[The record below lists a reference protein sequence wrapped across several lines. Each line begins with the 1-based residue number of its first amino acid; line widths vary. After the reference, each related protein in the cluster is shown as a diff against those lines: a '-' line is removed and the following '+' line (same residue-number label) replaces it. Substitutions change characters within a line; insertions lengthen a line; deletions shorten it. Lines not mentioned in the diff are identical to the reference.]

1 MFFVGI
7 LKLLHQPK
15 ISTCAYKLTCGD
27 SRPQGAC
34 AETKIYPVTF
44 AENTKS
50 SARKGFN
57 VLNKSPSSRKFY
69 FEFVQNQLLDI
80 LNCTITLLSCNWSC
94 GHDISAILCRLAEN
108 DQLLFRFR
116 AASKSAMML
125 VPLLGIS
132 WIIGLFIQYSIVLR
146 YAFIILNALQ
156 VSQGL
161 VITYRI
167 MTEALAHL
175 WVGLAKRRSPSAIRI
190 QRMALTSWALSVINL
205 HSTSDVKCYIFP
217 VLNYFAQMAWCCL
230 KVAIAPFVRNNGA
243 TEQWPNTHWCMQHL
257 LQCHQ
262 LFSCV
267 YFFLDRVSS
276 CSSSTVWWAQRQV

>member
-1 MFFVGI
+1 M
-7 LKLLHQPK
+7 
-15 ISTCAYKLTCGD
+15 
-27 SRPQGAC
+27 
-34 AETKIYPVTF
+34 
-44 AENTKS
+44 
-50 SARKGFN
+50 
-57 VLNKSPSSRKFY
+57 
-69 FEFVQNQLLDI
+69 
-80 LNCTITLLSCNWSC
+80 
-94 GHDISAILCRLAEN
+94 
-108 DQLLFRFR
+108 
-116 AASKSAMML
+116 
-125 VPLLGIS
+125 
-132 WIIGLFIQYSIVLR
+132 
-146 YAFIILNALQ
+146 Q

-205 HSTSDVKCYIFP
+205 HSTSDVKCYLFP

-243 TEQWPNTHWCMQHL
+243 TEQWPNVHWCMQHL

-276 CSSSTVWWAQRQV
+276 CSSSTVWWAQRQVWIKLKEIIGNNSETWDEKNQTSSLGFEPKTPTFRADALQTELWGQRYSLRFSLRTTFFSWCCIDAQLGKVTNRIFGKFPWSPQRSDSESLTTTLVIIVKVLMNCCW